1 MACIAART
9 NVSFSN
15 IFLLALQ
22 EVTLPACPSASEA
35 KSTSPYFVKIKLTIL
50 SAKEIYSH
58 IFFINSSNVCPPQ
71 TAGALFDFMQIILK

>member
-9 NVSFSN
+9 NFRIVSFSN

-58 IFFINSSNVCPPQ
+58 IFF
-71 TAGALFDFMQIILK
+71 FK